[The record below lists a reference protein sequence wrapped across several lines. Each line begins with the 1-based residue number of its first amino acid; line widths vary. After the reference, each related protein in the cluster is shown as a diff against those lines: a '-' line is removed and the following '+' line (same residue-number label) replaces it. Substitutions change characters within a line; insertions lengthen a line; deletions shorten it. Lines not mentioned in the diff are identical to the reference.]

1 MVELEPPLSAESAP
15 PMFETVPVVE
25 AAPVIVEYVQP
36 AHGYK
41 SCFAGN
47 RTRFSRIC
55 MMTLRRYFFVGW
67 ASDFVNVH
75 DDAYCFS
82 LVLGFTERVTAFLLP
97 FSFLHV
103 ARCTFCHRA
112 GKKKRGRLVTAIP
125 RFLSQLYV
133 CLFICGQSLI
143 HGL

>member
-1 MVELEPPLSAESAP
+1 MRSSDV
-15 PMFETVPVVE
+15 FEDANVDYVREGIICGSLASPYHFLG
-25 AAPVIVEYVQP
+25 AA
-36 AHGYK
+36 GYK
-41 SCFAGN
+41 SCLAGN

-82 LVLGFTERVTAFLLP
+82 LVLGFTEIVTAFLLP

-103 ARCTFCHRA
+103 ARCTFCQRA
-112 GKKKRGRLVTAIP
+112 EKKKRGRLVTAIP
-125 RFLSQLYV
+125 RFLFQLCV